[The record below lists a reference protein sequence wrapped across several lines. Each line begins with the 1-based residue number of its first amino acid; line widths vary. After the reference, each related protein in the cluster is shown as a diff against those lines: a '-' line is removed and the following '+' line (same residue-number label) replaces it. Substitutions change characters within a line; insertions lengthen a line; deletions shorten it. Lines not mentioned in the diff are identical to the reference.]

1 MLKTYFFPFKHF
13 SKLVIIF
20 FILSVFKSKQ
30 MKKSILVIVVCL
42 ISVFGFQAFTTLHQP
57 RFQNLQILPKD
68 ISKDGLDSV
77 MHFFTASLGVHCTYC
92 HQGDPATRKMDF
104 ASDAKPEKLIARKM
118 MWMNIDINKN
128 HFQQIA
134 EAMDSGKME
143 MTTDTSAVS
152 YMLKY
157 VTCYTCHHGDP
168 HPENK
173 PPKKEGMPPMPP
185 MPPSGGK

>member
-1 MLKTYFFPFKHF
+1 
-13 SKLVIIF
+13 
-20 FILSVFKSKQ
+20 